1 MKRSLLAAGAAALAL
16 SLPAAAV
23 ADGVNRRPAVQQP
36 RPKPAAKPVRHR
48 AKPAPQRQVRHAPAR
63 HNAARHSHAAVT
75 VDWEKLETHE
85 TRVYEERNGYS
96 YGPVVG
102 YSERYIAPSRGCYPQ
117 APCGYST
124 GTHAG
129 YGMAH
134 GAGYGHDHS
143 VHHGG
148 AAYGHDHAIHHGAAG
163 VTVIRPGFGHG
174 PLTGGV
180 GYGVDGGPV
189 YGATVVVPGGGF
201 VSGGRFSS
209 GRSFS
214 SGYASS
220 SASAYSSAQAQGGGY
235 YNYGTHGSHRGHHG
249 QGGHQGG
256 GVSYN
261 HPGASGH
268 AGFGY
273 GATYGHGGSG
283 YLGFKPSAHGQGI
296 GATGYTGFRR

>member
-134 GAGYGHDHS
+134 GAYGMG
-143 VHHGG
+143 HGMQG
-148 AAYGHDHAIHHGAAG
+148 GSN

-189 YGATVVVPGGGF
+189 YGATVVVPGGF
-201 VSGGRFSS
+201 S

-220 SASAYSSAQAQGGGY
+220 SASAYSSARAHGGGY
-235 YNYGTHGSHRGHHG
+235 YNYGTHGSTGGHHG
-249 QGGHQGG
+249 AGAHSGGHHGG
-256 GVSYN
+256 GVSYG
-261 HPGASGH
+261 HSGASGH

-273 GATYGHGGSG
+273 GPTYGRGGSG
-283 YLGFKPSAHGQGI
+283 YLGFKPSPYGQGT
-296 GATGYTGFRR
+296 GSTGYTGFRR